1 MGKSGYQ
8 NCMRI
13 RTLAD
18 LRRQSGLDEMY
29 RLWDRAERSEID
41 KETEAAWQQHD
52 GAGRHRGKR
61 KRR

>member
-1 MGKSGYQ
+1 MKGGHL
-8 NCMRI
+8 NCVRI
-13 RTLAD
+13 RTIDD

-41 KETEAAWQQHD
+41 RETEQAWQQHD
-52 GAGRHRGKR
+52 GAGRHRGKS